1 MVNSARQ
8 IPLGVEPSS
17 STPPAPPHQSAQD
30 TLSLMTTL
38 RTFIVEDNPV
48 ILKNLVDTLEELTD
62 LKVIGTTGNEEDAV
76 RALSTQADTLDLV
89 IVDVFLNSGSGL
101 GVLKSAQQMDLAAR
115 RVVLTNYATEDI
127 RRRCANLGADAVFD
141 KSKELEDLID
151 YCEKMTSA

>member
-1 MVNSARQ
+1 
-8 IPLGVEPSS
+8 
-17 STPPAPPHQSAQD
+17 
-30 TLSLMTTL
+30 MTTL

-151 YCEKMTSA
+151 Y